1 MDEIDK
7 RLLNDFQRDFP
18 LCAEPYKLLAQSL
31 SITEDEVLSRLQRL
45 KADGHISRIGGIVK
59 PGSVGASTLAAI
71 EVPKHRIDEVAD
83 YINNRVEVNH
93 NYLREHK
100 FNMWFVLNC
109 SDQNAMENT
118 ITEIEADTGLKVLVL
133 PMLQDFHL
141 DLGFGIKW
149 HS

>member
-1 MDEIDK
+1 MDDIDK
-7 RLLNDFQRDFP
+7 SLLNDFQRDFP
-18 LCAEPYKLLAQSL
+18 LCERPYEMLADKL
-31 SITEDEVLSRLQRL
+31 SITEEEVLTRLNRL

-109 SDQNAMENT
+109 SNQAAMKTT
-118 ITEIEADTGLKVLVL
+118 IEEIEADTGLTVLVL

>member
-1 MDEIDK
+1 MDDIDK
-7 RLLNDFQRDFP
+7 RLLNDYQRDFP
-18 LCAEPYKLLAQSL
+18 LCAKPYEMLANKL
-31 SITEDEVLSRLQRL
+31 SITENEVLARLNRL

-59 PGSVGASTLAAI
+59 PGSVGASTLAALK
-71 EVPKHRIDEVAD
+71 VPKHRIDEVAD
-83 YINNRVEVNH
+83 YINGRVEVNH

-109 SDQNAMENT
+109 SDGPVLQET
-118 ITEIEADTGLKVLVL
+118 VTEIENDTGLKVLVL